1 LEGQPVPTQRSTRQ
15 CEPVP
20 FACNSHRDGSAVTVS
35 ASGELD
41 LGTAPALDAELR
53 RAAPGSTDIVV
64 DLRDLAFI
72 DSAGVHVLLRWAGE
86 SARRGREFRVIP
98 GSERVR
104 LVFAMTGVLQTLGI
118 EDRASL
124 V

>member
-1 LEGQPVPTQRSTRQ
+1 MPTQRFTRMSD
-15 CEPVP
+15 PFP
-20 FACNSHRDGSAVTVS
+20 FACSCRHDGRALTVS

-41 LGTAPALDAELR
+41 LSTAPMLDAELR
-53 RAAPGSTDIVV
+53 RAAGAARDIVV

-98 GSERVR
+98 GSERVQ

-118 EDRASL
+118 EERTSL